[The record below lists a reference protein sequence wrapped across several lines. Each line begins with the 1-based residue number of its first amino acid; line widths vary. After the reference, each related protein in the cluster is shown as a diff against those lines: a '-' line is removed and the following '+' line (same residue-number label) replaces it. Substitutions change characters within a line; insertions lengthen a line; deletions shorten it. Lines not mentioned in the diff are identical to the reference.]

1 METLKNIVSGRSS
14 SLLHGAARRGH
25 GDLAGVSAL
34 TVCIIMGVL
43 CLVVGICELARYFS
57 LGPVGYFFR
66 FDLALG
72 LVGILAGMLLL
83 IHPAGAMTILPIAA
97 GFYIIVDSV
106 FAIQV
111 SLELHRLGG
120 RSWWCS
126 LLLGALGAVFGFL
139 LVLDPFDGASALMVF
154 IAFRSSSAALTASI
168 PSFRSPTRSRR
179 RQERVQDVAGRLW
192 TKKAGGGRKRRIWIR
207 PASVWAGRIFRRPT
221 HAPRTSR
228 AAVISR
234 RCPPGRGPERR
245 FAGQQQA
252 AVGQRQLA
260 PQGGQPSSTGRGV
273 SVQRGSRPQVITVPA
288 RQRRAAAP
296 AQSADTIAAALR
308 SGRQGSGVAHS
319 SRSQRPP
326 VRQRR
331 RGAALPR
338 ARSAAVS
345 ASQPSVRR
353 FGDPR

>member
-1 METLKNIVSGRSS
+1 METLKKYRLWAVILGCCTA
-14 SLLHGAARRGH
+14 LLGVVMVIWP
-25 GDLAGVSAL
+25 GVSAL

-154 IAFRSSSAALTASI
+154 IGVSLIISGFDGVYTILSI
-168 PSFRSPTRSRR
+168 SHAVKTVDK
-179 RQERVQDVAGRLW
+179 ERVQDVRW
-192 TKKAGGGRKRRIWIR
+192 T
-207 PASVWAGRIFRRPT
+207 
-221 HAPRTSR
+221 
-228 AAVISR
+228 
-234 RCPPGRGPERR
+234 
-245 FAGQQQA
+245 
-252 AVGQRQLA
+252 
-260 PQGGQPSSTGRGV
+260 
-273 SVQRGSRPQVITVPA
+273 
-288 RQRRAAAP
+288 
-296 AQSADTIAAALR
+296 
-308 SGRQGSGVAHS
+308 
-319 SRSQRPP
+319 P
-326 VRQRR
+326 V
-331 RGAALPR
+331 
-338 ARSAAVS
+338 
-345 ASQPSVRR
+345 
-353 FGDPR
+353 DK